1 MIGRMEVDV
10 LVIHVSADVHCAP
23 SVKCMANTHRQGT
36 NDDIVIHDT
45 TISGITSRV
54 PQAKVVSVIGAEHDL
69 LVVSP
74 YKEKVLQELIAF
86 LK

>member
-1 MIGRMEVDV
+1 MYSSFMSVRTYIV
-10 LVIHVSADVHCAP
+10 LPTS
-23 SVKCMANTHRQGT
+23 STWLTHTLRQGT

-45 TISGITSRV
+45 TVSGITGRV
-54 PQAKVVSVIGAEHDL
+54 PQAKVVSVVGAEHDL

>member
-1 MIGRMEVDV
+1 MYSSFMSVRTYTVPP
-10 LVIHVSADVHCAP
+10 VSSAWLTH
-23 SVKCMANTHRQGT
+23 THRQGT